1 MSNYVRFD
9 LSNLLSMIDKNAS
22 SQASNKP
29 ADLKAAAAEV
39 IPARP
44 KRCQM
49 AECKMKIGLTDP
61 VCKCSGF
68 YCGRHRFADDHSCAF
83 DYKGEGMNKLKA
95 QLTEVRGIK
104 LENI

>member
-1 MSNYVRFD
+1 MQFD
-9 LSNLLSMIDKNAS
+9 LTDLMTMIS
-22 SQASNKP
+22 KP
-29 ADLKAAAAEV
+29 VVQQTAPKADPV
-39 IPARP
+39 RP

-49 AECKMKIGLTDP
+49 ADCRMKLGLTDP

-68 YCGRHRFADDHSCAF
+68 YCSRHRFADDHSCAF

-104 LENI
+104 LDSI